1 MVNLLAGAGLGA
13 TWLFHTEAAR
23 RGMRQ
28 IADLTQP
35 EYAVA
40 PGTKLPRVSIIVPAR
55 NEAAMIETAVRS
67 LLALDYP
74 DYEVVV
80 VDDRSE
86 DATGEILDRLKAE
99 SGYASHSARL
109 TVVHVRELPTGWLGK
124 THAMWSAAQ
133 EATGEWIVFSDAD
146 VVHAPGGLRRVV
158 HYAEQEQTAH
168 MALLPTMQ
176 MESVGERMMI
186 SFFQAMFIF
195 AHRPWKVR
203 DAAAKDA
210 MGVGAFNMV
219 RRSAYEKIGTYRS
232 MRLSVVDD
240 MRLGEKV
247 KEAGMASRVAFGE
260 GMARVRWAVG
270 ARGVVGNLTKNFFAH
285 LRYNVGFAAVAACGM
300 LWLHLGPWLGTA
312 FAAGWAR
319 AGYAVALFC
328 LLMVYVGMGMRTKIG
343 VGYVLL
349 HPVASV
355 LMVFTLVRSTV
366 LTLAHGGVEWRG
378 TFYPLEELKRNC

>member
-1 MVNLLAGAGLGA
+1 VTAWHTLNLLAGAGLGA
-13 TWLFHTEAAR
+13 TWLFHAVAAQ

-67 LLALDYP
+67 LLAIDYLDY
-74 DYEVVV
+74 ELVV

-86 DATGEILDRLKAE
+86 DATGEILDRLKTE
-99 SGYASHSARL
+99 HGERL
-109 TVVHVRELPTGWLGK
+109 TVVHVCELPAGWLGK
-124 THAMWSAAQ
+124 THAMWSAAVA
-133 EATGEWIVFSDAD
+133 ATGEWILFSDAD
-146 VVHAPGGLRRVV
+146 VVHAPTALRRVV
-158 HYAEQEQTAH
+158 HYAEQEQAAH
-168 MALLPTMQ
+168 MAMLPTML

-203 DAAAKDA
+203 DPNARDA

-219 RRSAYEKIGTYRS
+219 RRTAYEKIGTYRS

-240 MRLGEKV
+240 MRLGEEV
-247 KEAGMASRVAFGE
+247 KQAGLASRVAFGD
-260 GMARVRWAVG
+260 GMVNVRWAVG
-270 ARGVVGNLTKNFFAH
+270 AHGVVRNLTKNFFAH
-285 LRYNVGFAAVAACGM
+285 LHYNVAFAVLAALGM
-300 LWLHLGPWLGTA
+300 LCLHLGPWFGTV
-312 FAAGWAR
+312 FATGWAR
-319 AGYAVALFC
+319 AGYAVALGC
-328 LLMVYVGMGMRTKIG
+328 LIAVYVGMGRRTKIG
-343 VGYVLL
+343 PVYVLL
-349 HPVASV
+349 HPAASV
-355 LMVFTLVRSTV
+355 LMVFTLLRSTV

-378 TFYPLEELKRNC
+378 TFYPLGELKRNR